1 MENCDKLDFNNTNEI
16 NNNNSKFASV
26 LMSSLQKST
35 NSDHVKLRK
44 KRGTRNKN
52 PDLNKKILE
61 HLKGQNK
68 AIEHED
74 KLKEF
79 ERINSGTKSST
90 TILVVKKKFSKK
102 KSLGIDNE
110 FLRNLSDLNQRVKS
124 RNKKITIHKLY
135 QNIGPKLDK
144 IWQFKSNIAFD
155 TFDLSHRFLG

>member
-1 MENCDKLDFNNTNEI
+1 MESVNSSSTITGNG
-16 NNNNSKFASV
+16 NNSKFASV
-26 LMSSLQKST
+26 LISSLQKSS
-35 NSDHVKLRK
+35 NQEHVKQRK

-90 TILVVKKKFSKK
+90 TILIVKKKFSKK

-144 IWQFKSNIAFD
+144 VWQFKSSTAFES
-155 TFDLSHRFLG
+155 FDLSHPFLG